1 MTLKNTLSF
10 RILIWNLCRPF
21 SSLSLCC
28 MSCPSQP
35 IMTLVCF
42 AKTEIMNSPS
52 ALRSPTSCNFLSE
65 SWTGFKPTVS
75 SSFRLLKFSLWF
87 VFSHYSLY
95 AFPHS
100 LLFAREPLN
109 FILFNL
115 MSWVIFCEYYT
126 SILHINTTHQK
137 PPECLVFCSDILFAL
152 SQVQK
157 FPFRFC
163 PVTI

>member
-1 MTLKNTLSF
+1 VTLKNTLSF

-28 MSCPSQP
+28 MSCPSHP
-35 IMTLVCF
+35 IMTPVCF

-52 ALRSPTSCNFLSE
+52 ALRSPNSCNFLSE

-87 VFSHYSLY
+87 VFSHYNLY

-115 MSWVIFCEYYT
+115 MSWVTFCEYYT
-126 SILHINTTHQK
+126 SKTSWMFSFLQRHLICPFSGPKIPFQILSCHN
-137 PPECLVFCSDILFAL
+137 LD
-152 SQVQK
+152 
-157 FPFRFC
+157 
-163 PVTI
+163 